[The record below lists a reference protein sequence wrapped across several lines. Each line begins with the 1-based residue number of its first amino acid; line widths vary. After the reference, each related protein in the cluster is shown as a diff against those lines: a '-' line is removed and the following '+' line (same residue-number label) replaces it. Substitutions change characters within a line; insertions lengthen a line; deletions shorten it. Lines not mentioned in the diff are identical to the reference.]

1 MINMDELNSDV
12 LECQFSGIGAIVQK
26 ANTMNEELIRLEI
39 GDTDYTP
46 PKMLM
51 MQLLSNIKMEK
62 LIILVFVEKI
72 HLLVVY
78 VLCIVKK
85 AICKLIQRRF

>member
-46 PKMLM
+46 PKML
-51 MQLLSNIKMEK
+51 IDA
-62 LIILVFVEKI
+62 IIEQYQNGKTHYSSI
-72 HLLVVY
+72 E
-78 VLCIVKK
+78 
-85 AICKLIQRRF
+85 